1 MNRIQTKSVAEE
13 AFDELSALLVD
24 GAESID
30 GFSKV
35 RFAKLARDGIQ
46 TNPVLAYQALA
57 MLSGLEWDHDA
68 VDHNYKTA
76 LNCTADGSVASNYA
90 STLSSL
96 NRFAEAAC
104 MAEKASAS
112 QPTNL
117 SELKKAI
124 ETNWYAGRWERS
136 LELTQTLLERSRGEN
151 RQVKE
156 HRDEFMALVRRNNVS
171 FETIERLYD
180 TLYLF
185 LRDRRIR
192 AHGFASYIDQSPGEE
207 SIAIRIHI
215 DRSEQ
220 EVDALEE
227 ELTPLLFNAVE
238 EFPLGSFSI
247 ELGRRTV
254 PHAA

>member
-1 MNRIQTKSVAEE
+1 
-13 AFDELSALLVD
+13 
-24 GAESID
+24 
-30 GFSKV
+30 
-35 RFAKLARDGIQ
+35 
-46 TNPVLAYQALA
+46 
-57 MLSGLEWDHDA
+57 
-68 VDHNYKTA
+68 
-76 LNCTADGSVASNYA
+76 
-90 STLSSL
+90 
-96 NRFAEAAC
+96 

-136 LELTQTLLERSRGEN
+136 LELTQTLLERSPGEN